1 MAQGLQT
8 NIGGFGVFGPGIT
21 VFAVKRWLER

>member
-8 NIGGFGVFGPGIT
+8 KTGDFGAFGPGIT

>member
-8 NIGGFGVFGPGIT
+8 KTGDFGVFSPGIT
-21 VFAVKRWLER
+21 VFAVKRWFQR